1 MKRAFLVVLFLA
13 LLSVIGFSIYQKY
26 TVAPS
31 PVKLYWFIPD
41 GMRAEP
47 SLFTV
52 FEWAKEGKLP
62 NIKKLMDR
70 GSYGYS
76 YPNFPSHTPTNF
88 ATLLTGSYPEV
99 NGVDDGPMHAI
110 GKSLDKVAV
119 GGFSSVAKKVPP
131 IWKTLEAAGMKVAIV
146 AVPGSTPPEIQKG
159 VVLRGRWGG
168 WGADFAALNYETKGN
183 LAQRIKQGRGA
194 RLFYFGPELTQ
205 YADGIPPKDWVDA
218 PKSFSP
224 PKEVVL
230 DAWGTPVYLY
240 IYDSTN
246 DSKINFDKIA
256 FSLDKKSLFADL
268 KTGEWG
274 EWAPI
279 TLNWKSADK
288 TTPVTTKVKPAA
300 IKVDADGFFRV
311 RLFFDNLNRY
321 IAMPADAA
329 DVMEKTVG
337 PMVDFVDNFPPQL
350 VYYPEDKKIFE
361 NEASLSFDWHTKA
374 VGAIIKN
381 FTPNVVIHDT
391 YTPNQMLTS
400 RWWMGYIDPKSAH
413 YKDAAPADREKL
425 WQEVQSMY
433 KRLDD
438 LIGEVIKNSGPNTYI
453 VLSSD
458 HGAVPMDRSVNL
470 NNLFAKKGWLSFTL
484 NPKTGEPII
493 DWKRTKVIYL
503 KMAHVYVNPNGLD
516 GNYTRASGPAYDAL
530 REDVKNTL
538 LTLADENGNKP
549 TVEVVK
555 WEDAKSYLQMD
566 PDRAGDLIIAN
577 APGYGWN
584 EEMTSDLA
592 VFSTPLITGYK
603 QAIKAQEVPGM
614 WTPFII
620 AGPGIKTNNY
630 LGNAPFP
637 LVDQYPTIMKA
648 LGVPL
653 PSFVQGKALP
663 VFR

>member
-1 MKRAFLVVLFLA
+1 MKRTFLFL
-13 LLSVIGFSIYQKY
+13 LLLIVGFIAYQKF
-26 TVAPS
+26 TVKQS

-52 FEWAKEGKLP
+52 YQWAKDGKLP

-88 ATLLTGSYPEV
+88 AALLTGTYPEV

-110 GKSLDKVAV
+110 GKPLDKVAV
-119 GGFSSVAKKVPP
+119 GGFSSTAKKVAP
-131 IWKTLEAAGMKVAIV
+131 IWKTLEDAGMKVAIV

-168 WGADFAALNYETKGN
+168 WGADFAALNYETKGD
-183 LAQRIKQGRGA
+183 LAQRIKQGRAA
-194 RLFYFGPELTQ
+194 RFFYFGPELTQ
-205 YADGIPPKDWVDA
+205 YADGVTPQGWSNPPK
-218 PKSFSP
+218 SYSP
-224 PKEVVL
+224 PKEVTL
-230 DAWGTPVYLY
+230 DAWKTPVYLY
-240 IYDSTN
+240 VYDSTDDN
-246 DSKINFDKIA
+246 KVNYDKIA
-256 FSLDKKSLFADL
+256 FSLDKKTIVADL
-268 KTGEWG
+268 TTGQWG
-274 EWAPI
+274 EWTPI
-279 TLNWKSADK
+279 TLSWVSADK
-288 TTPVTTKVKPAA
+288 TTPVTTSVKPAV
-300 IKVDADGFFRV
+300 IKVGADGFFRV

-321 IAMPADAA
+321 IAMPAAAA
-329 DVMEKTVG
+329 DIMERAVG

-350 VYYPEDKKIFE
+350 IYYPEDKKIFQD
-361 NEASLSFDWHTKA
+361 EAAMSFDWHTKA
-374 VGAIIKN
+374 VGAVIKN
-381 FTPNVVIHDT
+381 FSPNVVIHDI

-413 YKDAAPADREKL
+413 YKDVPAEDREKL
-425 WQEVQSMY
+425 WQEVEGMY
-433 KRLDD
+433 KRLDN
-438 LIGEVIKNSGPNTYI
+438 LIGEVIKNSGTNTYI

-458 HGAVPMDRSVNL
+458 HGAVPLDRMVNL
-470 NNLFAKKGWLSFTL
+470 NNLFAKKGWLSFTI
-484 NPKTGEPII
+484 NPKTGEPTI
-493 DWKRTKVIYL
+493 DWKKTKVIYL
-503 KMAHVYVNPNGLD
+503 KMAHVYINPNGLD
-516 GNYTRASGPAYDAL
+516 GAYQRTGGPAYEAL
-530 REDVKNTL
+530 REEVKNTL

-577 APGYGWN
+577 APGYGWG

-603 QAIKAQEVPGM
+603 QAIKAKDVPGM

-620 AGPGIKTNNY
+620 SGPGIKPNNY
-630 LGNAPFP
+630 LGDAPFS

-648 LGVPL
+648 LGVPS
-653 PSFVQGKALP
+653 PNFVQGKPLP
-663 VFR
+663 VFQ